1 MASLCHRA
9 VAEKKRPRQGE
20 DGSAVSG
27 HVGGTVSVEGLAV
40 TWSLEVVYY
49 LPMAELRA
57 DPSCCA
63 LLSRVL
69 QSSTA
74 EKARPWLCCDDF
86 KSRASGRQ
94 QECR

>member
-1 MASLCHRA
+1 
-9 VAEKKRPRQGE
+9 
-20 DGSAVSG
+20 
-27 HVGGTVSVEGLAV
+27 V
-40 TWSLEVVYY
+40 TWSREAVYY

-74 EKARPWLCCDDF
+74 EKARPQLCC
-86 KSRASGRQ
+86 SRSRSAVA
-94 QECR
+94 CLF